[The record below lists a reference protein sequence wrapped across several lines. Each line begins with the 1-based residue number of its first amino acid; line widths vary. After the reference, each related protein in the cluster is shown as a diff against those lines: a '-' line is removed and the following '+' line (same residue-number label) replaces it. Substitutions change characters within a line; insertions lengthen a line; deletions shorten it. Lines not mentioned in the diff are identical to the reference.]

1 MAVLKSLIVKGGRK
15 QIGGIVLYNRKG
27 ETIARELAAQV
38 SNPRTPDQMQQ
49 RVRLANLVAV
59 YRANRAWMKGAF
71 EDKKERESDY
81 NAFVSN
87 NMANTKVAMAKSEVD
102 AGAAVVGPYKITSGS
117 LPVVECTLNGNNL
130 TTNINLGNFT
140 ITGAT
145 TVGEFAAA
153 VIGNNNGITA
163 GMQLSVIVNLQQA
176 MASSGVPYITVR
188 AYEVILNTE
197 DETLLSDLVP
207 DSILSTSGSTNKV
220 LVMDTTNLGDGAGAF
235 ILSHSSGGTTR
246 VSSQS
251 LVFFGSN
258 ATYRSYTS
266 DAAWNRAM
274 ASYGESETSF
284 LNSNSSA
291 AAQSVVTTL
300 SLLGVDI
307 NDRTYTAG
315 QTLAENFD
323 EGDGVD
329 FNFNRSYGEHAT
341 VSAYYTIG
349 ASVTKYQLT
358 NIEEALDH
366 KSFTAY
372 LGSTQAIPDDNSFTL
387 VAVVDGDEYP
397 ISLRQHGNGSADE

>member
-87 NMANTKVAMAKSEVD
+87 NMANTKVAMSKSEVD
-102 AGAAVVGPYKITSGS
+102 SGAAVVGPYKITSGS
-117 LPVVECTLNGNNL
+117 LPVIECTLNGTNL

-140 ITGAT
+140 IGVST
-145 TVGEFAAA
+145 TVGELSAA
-153 VIGNNNGITA
+153 IINNNNGIVS

-176 MASSGVPYITVR
+176 MASLGIPYIVVR
-188 AYEVILNTE
+188 AYEVILNPE
-197 DETLLSDLVP
+197 DTTLLSDLVP
-207 DSILSTSGSTNKV
+207 DEILSTAGSTNKV

-266 DAAWNRAM
+266 DSAWQRAM
-274 ASYGESETSF
+274 ASYGESETTF

-291 AAQSVVTTL
+291 TAQSVVTTL
-300 SLLGVDI
+300 SLLGIDF
-307 NDRTYTAG
+307 DDHTYTAG
-315 QTLAENFD
+315 QKLNGVLTN
-323 EGDGVD
+323 GDVIT
-329 FNFNRSYGEHAT
+329 FNFNRSFGADAT
-341 VSAYYTIG
+341 IAAYYQIASDATKYNMVTIEPALDGRSFNATIG
-349 ASVTKYQLT
+349 STSLPGESTNVT
-358 NIEEALDH
+358 
-366 KSFTAY
+366 F
-372 LGSTQAIPDDNSFTL
+372 
-387 VAVVDGDEYP
+387 VAVINGDEYP
-397 ISLRQHGNGSADE
+397 ITIKNGSDNADE

>member
-59 YRANRAWMKGAF
+59 YRANRSWMKGAF

-87 NMANTKVAMAKSEVD
+87 NMANTKVAMSKSEVD
-102 AGAAVVGPYKITSGS
+102 SGAAVVGPYKITSGS
-117 LPVVECTLNGNNL
+117 LPVIECTLNGNNL

-140 ITGAT
+140 ITDET

-153 VIGNNNGITA
+153 VINNNNGISE

-188 AYEVILNTE
+188 AYEVILDTQ
-197 DETLLSDLVP
+197 DEGLLSDLVP
-207 DSILSTSGSTNKV
+207 DEILSTSGDSNKV

-266 DAAWNRAM
+266 DAAWARAM
-274 ASYGESETSF
+274 ASYGESESSF
-284 LNSNSSA
+284 LNSNSSQS
-291 AAQSVVTTL
+291 AQSVVTTL
-300 SLLGVDI
+300 SLLGIEYD
-307 NDRTYTAG
+307 DDTYTSGQQLTSSFKAG
-315 QTLAENFD
+315 EVVT
-323 EGDGVD
+323 
-329 FNFNRSYGEHAT
+329 FNFNRSFGADA
-341 VSAYYTIG
+341 VISAYYTLG
-349 ASVTKYQLT
+349 TSVTRYNFT
-358 NIEEALDH
+358 NIEEGLNHRFFLA
-366 KSFTAY
+366 T
-372 LGSTQAIPDDNSFTL
+372 IPSGAGPASDTNINM
-387 VAVVDGDEYP
+387 VAVVNGDEYP
-397 ISLRQHGNGSADE
+397 ITVKQVHDGSADE

>member
-59 YRANRAWMKGAF
+59 YRANRSWMKGAF
-71 EDKKERESDY
+71 EDKKDRESDY

-87 NMANTKVAMAKSEVD
+87 NMATTQVAMSKSEVD
-102 AGAAVVGPYKITSGS
+102 SGAAVVGPYKITSGS
-117 LPVVECTLNGNNL
+117 LPVIECTLNGTNL

-140 ITGAT
+140 ITSET
-145 TVGEFAAA
+145 TVGQLSTA
-153 VIGNNNGITA
+153 IINNNNGIVA

-176 MASSGVPYITVR
+176 MASLGVPYIVVR
-188 AYEVILNTE
+188 AYEVILNAE

-207 DSILSTSGSTNKV
+207 DEILSTAGSTNKV
-220 LVMDTTNLGDGAGAF
+220 LVLDTTNLGDGAGAF

-266 DAAWNRAM
+266 DSAWARAM
-274 ASYGESETSF
+274 ASYGESETTF

-291 AAQSVVTTL
+291 SAQSVVTTL
-300 SLLGVDI
+300 SLLGIDY
-307 NDRTYTAG
+307 NDHTYTAG
-315 QTLAENFD
+315 QKISGTLD
-323 EGDGVD
+323 HSDVIT
-329 FNFNRSYGEHAT
+329 FNFNRSFGNDAT
-341 VSAYYTIG
+341 ITAYYQIG
-349 ASVTKYQLT
+349 AAATKYNMT
-358 NIEEALDH
+358 TIEQALDH
-366 KSFTAY
+366 RSFNATI
-372 LGSTQAIPDDNSFTL
+372 GSTSLPGENTNVTF
-387 VAVVDGDEYP
+387 VAVINGDEYP
-397 ISLRQHGNGSADE
+397 ITIQNGSDNADE

>member
-59 YRANRAWMKGAF
+59 YRANRLWMKGAF

-117 LPVVECTLNGNNL
+117 LPVIECTLNGANL

-140 ITGAT
+140 IDSQT
-145 TVGEFAAA
+145 TVAAFAAA
-153 VIGNNNGITA
+153 VINNNNGISE

-188 AYEVILNTE
+188 AYEVILDTQ
-197 DETLLSDLVP
+197 DESLLSDLVP
-207 DSILSTSGSTNKV
+207 DDILSTSGDSNKV

-266 DAAWNRAM
+266 DVAWNRAM

-284 LNSNSSA
+284 LNSNSSQS
-291 AAQSVVTTL
+291 AQSVVTTL
-300 SLLGVDI
+300 SLLGIEYD
-307 NDRTYTAG
+307 DDTYTNGQQLESSFRAG
-315 QTLAENFD
+315 EVVT
-323 EGDGVD
+323 
-329 FNFNRSYGEHAT
+329 FNFNRSFGADAE
-341 VSAYYTIG
+341 VSAYYTLG
-349 ASVTKYQLT
+349 TSVTRYNFTTIEKGLNNRFFNATIPAGAGPASDT
-358 NIEEALDH
+358 NI
-366 KSFTAY
+366 
-372 LGSTQAIPDDNSFTL
+372 NM
-387 VAVVDGDEYP
+387 VAVVNGDEYP
-397 ISLRQHGNGSADE
+397 ITVKQVHDGSADE